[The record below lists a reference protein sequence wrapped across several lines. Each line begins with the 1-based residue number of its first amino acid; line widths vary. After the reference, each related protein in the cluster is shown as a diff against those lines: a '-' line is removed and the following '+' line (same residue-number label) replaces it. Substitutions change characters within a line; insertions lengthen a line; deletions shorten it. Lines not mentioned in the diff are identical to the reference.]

1 MRPVPSSWTSPGGS
15 VGALVLVGLGVCAQV
30 TVAQPDQPH
39 APPVRMPAALED
51 VAPARRLQALLSL
64 LPRLEHDAALRAQPD
79 LHRAVASMLAQ
90 ECTAMRDAAR
100 QGRVAAGDGATA
112 DLLMVVGLRLL
123 PHASGEPR
131 ATLLS
136 ALVAGYYAP
145 GSRFAADLAVH
156 GTAIVDD
163 VIRLAAEVSP
173 AHRANAYGLMGRVLN
188 NHGAGALEDTLEV
201 EQALDL
207 VNALRAGLDDEE
219 AAVRALVVDALVAA
233 GDAASLRRLTEVA
246 RWDVSP
252 MVRQRAREAVTTLGQ

>member
-1 MRPVPSSWTSPGGS
+1 MGAGA
-15 VGALVLVGLGVCAQV
+15 GALVLVGLGLCAHV
-30 TVAQPDQPH
+30 TVAQPRRPP
-39 APPVRMPAALED
+39 APPVRVPAGLEE
-51 VAPARRLQALLSL
+51 VAPARRIQTLLSL

-90 ECTAMRDAAR
+90 ECTAMREAAR
-100 QGRVAAGDGATA
+100 QRRLAAEDGAAA
-112 DLLMVVGLRLL
+112 DLLMVIGLRLL

-163 VIRLAAEVSP
+163 VIRLAAEASP

-188 NHGAGALEDTLEV
+188 NHAAGALEDTLEV
-201 EQALDL
+201 EQTLDL
-207 VNALRAGLDDEE
+207 VNALRAGLDDDE

-246 RWDVSP
+246 RRDVSP
-252 MVRQRAREAVTTLGQ
+252 LVRQHAREAVTALGQ